1 MDKEYKSPDVKGP
14 RFRQEGYS
22 VINRQF
28 LKNLREKHKRCES
41 LSDKQIRQI
50 IKRFNETLWETVID
64 YRDGINLPEGLGH
77 IFIGSCVLLSNKN
90 IDFGKSSKYG
100 MTVKN
105 RNWNT
110 DGRIAKIFYT
120 SYSSKYKFEFRECWS
135 FTGCR
140 NFKRAVAKVYP
151 ENWTMYVSIDSHKK
165 MKETYKAAVM
175 KEIIIK
181 RTDSKLEDYNEF
193 DL

>member
-1 MDKEYKSPDVKGP
+1 MGKEHNSPDVKGP
-14 RFRQEGYS
+14 RFRQEGYNIIS
-22 VINRQF
+22 KEF
-28 LKNLREKHKRCES
+28 LKNLRTKYQKCAS
-41 LSDKQIRQI
+41 LSDKEIRQI

-64 YRDGINLPEGLGH
+64 YRDGVNLPEGLGH
-77 IFIGSCVLLSNKN
+77 IFIGSCILLSDKN
-90 IDFGKSSKYG
+90 IDFGKSQKYG
-100 MTVKN
+100 VTVKN

-135 FTGCR
+135 FVGCR
-140 NFKRAVAKVYP
+140 NFKRAIAKAYP
-151 ENWTMYVSIDSHKK
+151 ENWTMYVAIDSSKRI
-165 MKETYKAAVM
+165 KENYKTAVM

-181 RTDSKLEDYNEF
+181 RTNSKLEDYNEF